1 MKSRPAPKLA
11 TPTAA
16 KRSRRSP
23 EEARRLILDAA
34 QAAIARTGPEGLR
47 LQEIAAAA
55 GISHPL
61 ILHHFGSRA
70 GLVRALTHEAS
81 LELKD
86 KLVAAMT
93 AGDFSVG
100 VQLDRVFE
108 AFRGGLAQ
116 RMAWLATVDP
126 KGGQG
131 GEQGASMMIQREI
144 ADHLHARRL
153 AAAPPGAVIPR
164 EDSEFLIHLVAVAA
178 LGDAI
183 LGAQLRRSAGVAQDA
198 ETDRRFRAWFA
209 DLLRGRDRTAGG

>member
-1 MKSRPAPKLA
+1 MKSR
-11 TPTAA
+11 TPIKTAA
-16 KRSRRSP
+16 PRPVAKRTRRVP
-23 EEARRLILDAA
+23 EETRRLILAAA

-61 ILHHFGSRA
+61 ILHHFGSRE
-70 GLVRALTHEAS
+70 GLVRALTREAAI
-81 LELKD
+81 ELKD
-86 KLVAAMT
+86 KLVGAMT

-100 VQLDRVFE
+100 DQIDRVFE

-126 KGGQG
+126 EGD
-131 GEQGASMMIQREI
+131 QGASLMIQREI

-153 AAAPPGAVIPR
+153 AAAPPGTEIRR
-164 EDSEFLIHLVAVAA
+164 EGTEFLVHLVAIAA

-183 LGAQLRRSAGVAQDA
+183 FGAQLRRSAGIEAPDA
-198 ETDRRFRAWFA
+198 DRRFRAWFA
-209 DLLRGRDRTAGG
+209 ELVRGREL